1 MTATKKAAPKAAAKA
16 TKAAQPAETVEAAV
30 AAGKETVENVVKV
43 GTEAATKG
51 VEKAV
56 AVGQE
61 QVAAAVK
68 AGTDAFKNYE
78 EVIAFNKANVD
89 AVVKAN
95 ALFVKGMQ
103 DLNKEIFAMAQATLE
118 ENAEVTKKVLGC
130 KSVQD
135 AFAIQN
141 DLVKANY
148 EKAMTESRKISDMTV
163 KLAEEASAPIASRV
177 NLTVEKFTK
186 ELAA

>member
-1 MTATKKAAPKAAAKA
+1 MTAQKKVEPKAAAKA
-16 TKAAQPAETVEAAV
+16 TESVETP
-30 AAGKETVENVVKV
+30 
-43 GTEAATKG
+43 
-51 VEKAV
+51 V

-68 AGTDAFKNYE
+68 AGTEVFKNYE
-78 EVIAFNKANVD
+78 EVIALNKDNVE

-95 ALFVKGMQ
+95 TLFVNGVQ

-118 ENAEVTKKVLGC
+118 ENAEMTKKVLSC
-130 KSVQD
+130 TSFQD
-135 AFAIQN
+135 AVAIQN

-148 EKAMTESRKISDMTV
+148 EKAMTESRKITDMTV
-163 KLAEEASAPIASRV
+163 KLAEGATAPITKQV
-177 NLTVEKFTK
+177 NLAVEKFTK

>member
-1 MTATKKAAPKAAAKA
+1 MTAQKKVESKAAAKA
-16 TKAAQPAETVEAAV
+16 TESVETP
-30 AAGKETVENVVKV
+30 
-43 GTEAATKG
+43 
-51 VEKAV
+51 V

-68 AGTDAFKNYE
+68 AGTEVFKNYE
-78 EVIAFNKANVD
+78 EVIALSKNNVE

-95 ALFVKGMQ
+95 TLFVNGVQ

-118 ENAEVTKKVLGC
+118 ENAVMTKKVLSC
-130 KSVQD
+130 TSFQD
-135 AFAIQN
+135 AVAIQN

-148 EKAMTESRKISDMTV
+148 EKAMTESRKITDMTV
-163 KLAEEASAPIASRV
+163 KLAEGATAPITKQV
-177 NLTVEKFTK
+177 NLAVEKFTK

>member
-1 MTATKKAAPKAAAKA
+1 MTEQKKVPPKAATKA
-16 TKAAQPAETVEAAV
+16 TESIETP
-30 AAGKETVENVVKV
+30 
-43 GTEAATKG
+43 
-51 VEKAV
+51 V

-68 AGTDAFKNYE
+68 AGTEVFKNYE
-78 EVIAFNKANVD
+78 EVIALSKDNVE

-95 ALFVKGMQ
+95 TLFVNGVQ

-118 ENAEVTKKVLGC
+118 ENAVMTKRVLNC
-130 KSVQD
+130 TSFQD
-135 AFAIQN
+135 AVAIQN

-148 EKAMTESRKISDMTV
+148 EKAMTESRKITDMTV
-163 KLAEEASAPIASRV
+163 KLAEGATAPITKQV
-177 NLTVEKFTK
+177 NLAVEKFTK